1 VTQLAL
7 ALAVGVA
14 LGALTGLPLG
24 VVNVAIVEA
33 AARRGA
39 RAASGI
45 AVGGAL
51 ADGVH
56 AALAFG
62 GVGHA
67 IVARPAVRL
76 ALHAIAGVVLLA
88 YAVVIWRAKAPTGAA
103 RDVPAPVSLRS
114 ARSSLDD
121 RAGFGRG
128 ALAGLGLTLPNVA
141 ALGAWIAVAA
151 ALPPTSVA
159 AGLVTA
165 AGVAAGSAA
174 FFLALARLAAR
185 GSALPSTPRRTL
197 TRGVAVVLA
206 CLGVGAISRAAG
218 VL

>member
-1 VTQLAL
+1 MNTSVEVIAL
-7 ALAVGVA
+7 ALVVGMS

-67 IVARPAVRL
+67 IVARPTVRVT
-76 ALHAIAGVVLLA
+76 LHAIAGVVLLA
-88 YAVVIWRAKAPTGAA
+88 YAVVIWRAKPHDGGA
-103 RDVPAPVSLRS
+103 RDVPA
-114 ARSSLDD
+114 
-121 RAGFGRG
+121 GFGRG
-128 ALAGLGLTLPNVA
+128 VLAGVGLTLPNVA
-141 ALGAWIAVAA
+141 QEQQL
-151 ALPPTSVA
+151 
-159 AGLVTA
+159 
-165 AGVAAGSAA
+165 
-174 FFLALARLAAR
+174 R
-185 GSALPSTPRRTL
+185 
-197 TRGVAVVLA
+197 
-206 CLGVGAISRAAG
+206 
-218 VL
+218 